1 MCRVMRQMLRRVLA
15 DRVSAEQ
22 FAAAGIAPT
31 SRAEE
36 LSVADWGRLA
46 LVLSASVS

>member
-1 MCRVMRQMLRRVLA
+1 MLRRVLA
-15 DRVSAEQ
+15 DRVTAEQ

-36 LSVADWGRLA
+36 LSVDDWGRLA
-46 LVLSASVS
+46 KVIA